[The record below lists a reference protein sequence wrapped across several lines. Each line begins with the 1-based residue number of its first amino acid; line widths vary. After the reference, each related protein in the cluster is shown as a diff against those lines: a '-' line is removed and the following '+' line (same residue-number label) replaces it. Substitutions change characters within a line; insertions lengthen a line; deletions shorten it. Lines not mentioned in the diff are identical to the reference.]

1 MFLLNSRLGLFT
13 ATRLGSSR
21 EGFHLLRAVLLP
33 KLRTQ
38 FAEFLSMVSLTRLRI
53 LSSPTCVG
61 LRYGH
66 PRQRTTLFSAACLG
80 PLWVRLTVPPTV
92 VFQPSRV
99 ADLPTTQPTDFN
111 AHPSVRGPYAPASRL
126 TLTPLGGTG
135 MLTRFP
141 SPTPFGLGLGP
152 D

>member
-1 MFLLNSRLGLFT
+1 M
-13 ATRLGSSR
+13 
-21 EGFHLLRAVLLP
+21 
-33 KLRTQ
+33 
-38 FAEFLSMVSLTRLRI
+38 

-66 PRQRTTLFSAACLG
+66 LRQRTTLFLAACLE
-80 PLWVRLTVPPTV
+80 PLWVRLSAPPTV
-92 VFQPSRV
+92 VFQPSRE
-99 ADLPTTQPTDFN
+99 ADLPTSQPTHFN
-111 AHPSVRGPYAPASRL
+111 AHPFVRGLYASASRL
-126 TLTPLGGTG
+126 TLTSSGGTG